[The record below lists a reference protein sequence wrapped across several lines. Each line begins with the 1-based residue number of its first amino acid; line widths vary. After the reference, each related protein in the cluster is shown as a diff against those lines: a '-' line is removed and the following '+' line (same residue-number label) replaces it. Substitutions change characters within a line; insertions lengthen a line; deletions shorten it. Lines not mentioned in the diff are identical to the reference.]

1 MITKGTNSTV
11 HARLG
16 RALVAL
22 VVAGACAIVPSGCV
36 GYAHYPPLNEPQQ
49 SFNQVNNFPVPQVLA
64 EAASFVARRYPPVA
78 DAQRGVAY
86 EGPIAVSLPRGAT
99 LHTCALVAERM
110 GPNCEPAMT
119 SNADRP
125 TYLVSRVNVRGTTA
139 EIDFVFPAPQFKGL
153 GGADER
159 YQGATVY
166 LAGGTQR
173 WRVTGHRLFGVGI
186 LDVPERNEID
196 VEGRE
201 PGAPTTGSTAPLTGD
216 STPAR

>member
-1 MITKGTNSTV
+1 MLMS
-11 HARLG
+11 AW
-16 RALVAL
+16 ALSAAGL
-22 VVAGACAIVPSGCV
+22 LGACMTGCV
-36 GYAHYPPLNEPQQ
+36 GYAHYPPLNEPGQT
-49 SFNQVNNFPVPQVLA
+49 FNQVNNFPVPQVLA
-64 EAASFVARRYPPVA
+64 EAAGFIARRYPPVA

-86 EGPIAVSLPRGAT
+86 EGPIAVSLPPGAT
-99 LHTCALVAERM
+99 VNTSALVAERM

-125 TYLVSRVNVRGTTA
+125 TYKVSRVNVRGTTA
-139 EIDFVFPAPQFKGL
+139 EIDFVFPAPQFKGM
-153 GGADER
+153 GSADER

-196 VEGRE
+196 VQGSD
-201 PGAPTTGSTAPLTGD
+201 PSAPTTGSTAPIRGD
-216 STPAR
+216 TNQER